1 MFLSLTKQ
9 LLKGKTVLQQMICED
24 VRLQHTEDAV
34 ALSLSMLMLLYM
46 VASLN
51 LRPSEENLEVETF
64 SHTATKQSLRQVLN
78 ICYLFSLFF

>member
-64 SHTATKQSLRQVLN
+64 SHTANNPYGK
-78 ICYLFSLFF
+78 C